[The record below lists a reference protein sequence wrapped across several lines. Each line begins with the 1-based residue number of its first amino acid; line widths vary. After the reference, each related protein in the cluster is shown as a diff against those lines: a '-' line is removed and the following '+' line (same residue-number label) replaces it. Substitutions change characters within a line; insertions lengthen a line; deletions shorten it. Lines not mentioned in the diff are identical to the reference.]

1 MDRRVKDAM
10 EEISSPVGMEGRP
23 SGGVISEGWMDGIE
37 RGVGNSDEVVVA
49 MVVAKEV
56 GVARQHIV
64 VVVVNIVVVVVAF
77 VVAGNIGFDVV
88 ADVDVVVVMDF
99 YIAFRVNDVAAV
111 AVVCCC

>member
-37 RGVGNSDEVVVA
+37 RRVGNSDEVVVA

-64 VVVVNIVVVVVAF
+64 VVVVNIVVVVVVAF

-99 YIAFRVNDVAAV
+99 YIAF
-111 AVVCCC
+111 